1 MRVVAPKLAVKTI
14 DDLFRQVS
22 ERIAGGVALQ
32 SLRGLSGSAKW
43 LAAAEL
49 FRRIRRSQ
57 LIVTADEKD
66 AAAIAED
73 ISFFLGEKRV
83 FQYPAF
89 DILST
94 DIFAPKREAELARM
108 ALLYRLLWEQPLI
121 LVVSFKALA
130 QKVIPRHIYEEQQ
143 GFYCCGQSIDRE
155 ALIAKIVSGGYS
167 RVGLVGEQGQFSIR
181 GNIIDIFPAIYDQPR
196 RLEFCGDE
204 IELIKIF
211 DPSSQRSTRRVE
223 EIALAPVSGIIVTDE
238 RRKLARDNIRF
249 RSDELE
255 MPATIRAK
263 LVAVLEN
270 SDVSSLNPLF
280 FPLFYHNAQSE
291 DGLGT
296 LFDYLPADT
305 LVILD
310 DPQAVEMKSDELV
323 NQLDRFSRK
332 ANDEGKFYLEPERL
346 YLGDKELVETFP
358 RYQRL
363 FIEGFRVGGRGR
375 WQDGAELFT
384 DFETESLA
392 GIRSELMAWA
402 PQDGLLKPLIA
413 KIRGWLAEAYR
424 VTFLSSTPEEGQ
436 RLAHLFS
443 LHGLPH
449 ERSAAEFF
457 AVPGEHQGPGRLT
470 LQSGHLR
477 AGFQIPLFKL
487 AVLSE
492 EEVFGR
498 KTRRRGV
505 KQAREGFFLQSLGE
519 MREGDFAVHI
529 DHGIGI
535 YRGLHKLDCGGI
547 ENDYLLLEYL
557 EEAKLYVPVDRMAV
571 IQRYIGPDGYRPKLD
586 KLGGSSWETVRERVK
601 KSIQEIA
608 EELVALY
615 ATREVTIRKPFS
627 PPDALYEEFCSTF
640 EYEETPDQ
648 AKSIEDIELDMDQSK
663 PMDRLICGDA
673 GFGKTEVA
681 MRAAFR
687 AVMDGKQ
694 VALMVPTTILAE
706 QHYQTFARRMR
717 DFPIRVE
724 VINRFKNRARQKEIL
739 QGLEKGMVDIII
751 GTHRLLQKDVNFK
764 DLGLVVIDEEQKFGV
779 SHKERLKQ
787 LRTQVDVLTL
797 SATPIPRTLHL
808 SLVGLRDLSIIT
820 TPPEGRIPIKT
831 YVMEFNEGQIRE
843 AIVEEI
849 NRGGQVFFVHNRI
862 HSIYSMSR
870 LIQKL
875 VPEVRM
881 AVVHG
886 RMPPREIEDE
896 MGRFIRKECDLLL
909 CTSIIGSG
917 IDIPSANSIIINRA
931 DHFGLSQLY
940 QIRGRVGRA
949 GQEAFAYLFVPKG
962 AMLSLDA
969 RKRLQAMMDFHQ
981 PGSGFKIAGNDLENR
996 GAGNLLGT
1004 SQSGHVSAVG
1014 YEHYVELM
1022 EKVIQDMKGEAPA
1035 EQDEIKPEINLGIP
1049 ACLPESYMED
1059 MHRRLT
1065 TYKRISL
1072 AASEEELRN
1081 IREELRD
1088 CYGSLPEETENLLE
1102 VIAIRNIL
1110 KVIMGKKMGYDGK
1123 NLYIFFHEGG
1133 NVQSERLVRLARKY
1147 GRVMRFTTDHRLFLA
1162 MPQLSATEIIKEARR
1177 LVQALAG

>member
-1 MRVVAPKLAVKTI
+1 M
-14 DDLFRQVS
+14 DGLFRQVG
-22 ERIAGGVALQ
+22 ERIVGGVAQQ
-32 SLRGLSGSAKW
+32 SLAGLSGSAKW
-43 LAAAEL
+43 LATAEL
-49 FRRIRRSQ
+49 FSRIRRTQ
-57 LIVTADEKD
+57 LIVTSDEKD

-73 ISFFLGEKRV
+73 VSFFLGEKRV
-83 FQYPAF
+83 FQYPSL
-89 DILST
+89 DILTT
-94 DIFAPKREAELARM
+94 DIFAPKREAELTRM
-108 ALLYRLLWEQPLI
+108 ALLWRLLWEHPLI
-121 LVVSFKALA
+121 MVVSIPALA
-130 QKVIPRHIYEEQQ
+130 QKILPRQIYEEQQ
-143 GFYCCGQSIDRE
+143 GFYCCGQNIDRE
-155 ALIAKIVSGGYS
+155 AMIVKLVSGGYV
-167 RVGLVGEQGQFSIR
+167 RAPLVEEPGQFSIR
-181 GNIIDIFPAIYDQPR
+181 GNIIDIFPAIYEEPR

-211 DPSSQRSTRRVE
+211 DPSSQRSIRRVE
-223 EIALAPVSGIIVTDE
+223 EVALAPVSGIIVTEE
-238 RRKLARDNIRF
+238 RRKLARDNIRL
-249 RSDELE
+249 RADELE
-255 MPATIRAK
+255 IPATIRAK
-263 LVAVLEN
+263 LVTVLEN
-270 SDVSSLNPLF
+270 GDFSALNPLF
-280 FPLFYHNAQSE
+280 SPLFYHEGANGC
-291 DGLGT
+291 GLDT
-296 LFDYLPADT
+296 LFDYLPADS

-310 DPQAVEMKSDELV
+310 DSQALANRSDLLA
-323 NQLDRFSRK
+323 NQLDRFSLK
-332 ANDEGKFYLEPERL
+332 ANNEGKFHLATETF
-346 YLGDKELVETFP
+346 YLGDKELTACFS

-363 FIEGFRVGGRGR
+363 FIEGPSGGSRGR
-375 WQDGAELFT
+375 REEGREFFT

-392 GIRSELMAWA
+392 GIRSELMASA
-402 PQDGLLKPLIA
+402 PQEGLLKPLVA
-413 KIRGWLAEAYR
+413 KIRGWLAEGYL
-424 VTFLSSTPEEGQ
+424 VTILSSTPEEGQ
-436 RLAHLFS
+436 RLANLFS
-443 LHGLPH
+443 LHGLPY
-449 ERSAAEFF
+449 ERSTKDFF
-457 AVPGEHQGPGRLT
+457 ADLPDHQGRGRLT
-470 LQSGHLR
+470 IQSGHLKT
-477 AGFQIPLFKL
+477 GFLMPLFRR

-519 MREGDFAVHI
+519 MQEGDFAVHI

-535 YRGLHKLDCGGI
+535 YRGLHKLNSGGI

-557 EEAKLYVPVDRMAV
+557 EGAKIYVPVERMDV
-571 IQRYIGPDGYRPKLD
+571 IQRYIGPAGYRPKLD
-586 KLGGSSWETVRERVK
+586 KLGGSSWDAVRERVK

-615 ATREVTIRKPFS
+615 ATREVTRREPFS

-648 AKSIEDIELDMDQSK
+648 AKSIEDIELDMEQSK

-706 QHYQTFARRMR
+706 QHYQTFSRRMAA
-717 DFPIRVE
+717 FPLRVE
-724 VINRFKNRARQKEIL
+724 VINRFKTKARQKEIL
-739 QGLEKGMVDIII
+739 EGLQKGMVDIII
-751 GTHRLLQKDVNFK
+751 GTHRLLQKDVKFK
-764 DLGLVVIDEEQKFGV
+764 DLGLVVIDEEQRFGV

-820 TPPEGRIPIKT
+820 TPPEGRIPIRT
-831 YVMEFNEGQIRE
+831 YVMEFNEGQIRD
-843 AIVEEI
+843 AIVEEMK
-849 NRGGQVFFVHNRI
+849 RGGQVFFVHNRI
-862 HSIYSMSR
+862 LSIYSMSR

-875 VPEVRM
+875 VPEARIS
-881 AVVHG
+881 VVHG
-886 RMPPREIEDE
+886 RMLPQEIEGE
-896 MGRFIRKECDLLL
+896 MARFIRKECDVLV

-940 QIRGRVGRA
+940 QIRGRVGRS
-949 GQEAFAYLFVPKG
+949 GEEAFAYLFVPKG
-962 AMLSLDA
+962 AMLSHDA

-981 PGSGFKIAGNDLENR
+981 PGSGFKIASNDLETR

-1022 EKVIQDMKGEAPA
+1022 EKVIQEMKDEVPA
-1035 EQDEIKPEINLGIP
+1035 KQEEIKPEINLGVP
-1049 ACLPESYMED
+1049 AFLPESYMAD

-1072 AASEEELRN
+1072 AGSDEDLRN

-1088 CYGSLPEETENLLE
+1088 CYGPLPAETENLLD

-1110 KVIMGKKMGYDGK
+1110 KVIRGKKMGYDGK
-1123 NLYIFFHEGG
+1123 NLYVFFHEGSS
-1133 NVQSERLVRLARKY
+1133 VQPERLVRLARKD
-1147 GRVMRFTTDHRLFLA
+1147 GRSMRFTPDHRLYLA
-1162 MPQLSATEIIKEARR
+1162 TPKLNAPEIIKEARQ
-1177 LVQALAG
+1177 LVRALAG